1 MYRQGFASSPE
12 PDQDYLLPFGKARI
26 VQEGYDLTIVTW
38 GALVQKSID
47 AARNT
52 DKSIEIIDIRT
63 LIPLDIDTILSSIKK
78 TNRVIVAHEDHL
90 TGGFGA
96 EISAQ
101 IADVGFEFL
110 DAPVKRI
117 ASKDVRVAYSPIL
130 ENEILV
136 QTDWIK
142 EGIEEILSY

>member
-1 MYRQGFASSPE
+1 MSYQINILRSEIIFR
-12 PDQDYLLPFGKARI
+12 PFE
-26 VQEGYDLTIVTW
+26 Q
-38 GALVQKSID
+38 
-47 AARNT
+47 
-52 DKSIEIIDIRT
+52 SIEIIDIRT
-63 LIPLDIDTILSSIKK
+63 LNPFDIDTILLSIKK
-78 TNRVIVAHEDHL
+78 TNRVIVAHEDNL

-101 IADVGFEFL
+101 IADAGFEFL

-117 ASKDVRVAYSPIL
+117 ASKDMHVAYSPIL
-130 ENEILV
+130 EDEILV